1 MAIRSHS
8 QLTTNLR
15 KPFECG
21 EKGPTLRGTPV
32 QRWALTLAAYE
43 YTIRYKAGKQN
54 DNADALSRLPLA
66 TMPQNIPQPGE
77 TVLLMDHLAGTPV
90 CSAQIKNWTKCD
102 PMLSKVV
109 QFTLQG
115 WPTSC
120 EETELKPY
128 TRRKWEYSVED
139 GCLLWG
145 RRVVIP
151 PQGRSRILAE
161 LHAATDETYTD
172 VELPLKS
179 LLFHVLISRPYDVCP
194 RAAP

>member
-1 MAIRSHS
+1 MAILFGVKKFH
-8 QLTTNLR
+8 QFLYGHPFTLTTDH
-15 KPFECG
+15 KPLESLLSA
-21 EKGPTLRGTPV
+21 EKGVPPFAAPRV

-43 YTIRYKAGKQN
+43 YTTRYKAGKQN

-102 PMLSKVV
+102 PVLSK
-109 QFTLQG
+109 G

-128 TRRKWEYSVED
+128 TRRKRELSVED

-161 LHAATDETYTD
+161 YYPCSPSWSIANE
-172 VELPLKS
+172 S
-179 LLFHVLISRPYDVCP
+179 LGTKLCVVARVG
-194 RAAP
+194 